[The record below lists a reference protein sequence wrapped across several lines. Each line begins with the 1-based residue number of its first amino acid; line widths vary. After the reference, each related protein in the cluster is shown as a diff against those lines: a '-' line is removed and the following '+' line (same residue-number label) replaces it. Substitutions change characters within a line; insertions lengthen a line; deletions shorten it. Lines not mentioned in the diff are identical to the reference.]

1 MTKPYTVVIRA
12 ARGPAP
18 VIEQFC
24 QAGGQVL
31 LPLVHLTQSASQVVE
46 P

>member
-1 MTKPYTVVIRA
+1 MTKPYHIVTRA

-24 QAGGQVL
+24 QVGGQVL
-31 LPLVHLTQSASQVVE
+31 LVLSI
-46 P
+46 